1 MSRWTHRRRREP
13 PIDPRL
19 QSERTAM
26 SWQRTALGVGAIGLL
41 LLHNGVPATAFLG
54 GAAILMAVALLFLAE
69 RRYEH
74 TLTRVSAGEPP
85 SSPAL
90 MRTMTGTVM
99 VLAAGAIVFVVLP
112 AP

>member
-1 MSRWTHRRRREP
+1 
-13 PIDPRL
+13 
-19 QSERTAM
+19 M
-26 SWQRTALGVGAIGLL
+26 SWQRTALGIGGIGLL
-41 LLHNGVPATAFLG
+41 LLHNGVPQTVVLG
-54 GAAILMAVALLFLAE
+54 GAAIVMSVALLFLAE

-74 TLTRVSAGEPP
+74 TLARVQSGEPP

-99 VLAAGAIVFVVLP
+99 VLAVGAIILVVLP